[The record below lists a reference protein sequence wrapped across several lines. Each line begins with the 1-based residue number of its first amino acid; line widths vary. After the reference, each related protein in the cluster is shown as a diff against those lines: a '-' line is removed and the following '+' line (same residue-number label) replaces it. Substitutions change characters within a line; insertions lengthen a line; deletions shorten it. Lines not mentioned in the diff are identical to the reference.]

1 MLPRSGN
8 ATLVSRMDEWTA
20 VEKVSVPAS
29 AIGASIARAGI
40 RPALNDMSK
49 SEQEIVELLAAS
61 LVTNAVR
68 HSGMSEPDV
77 VEVAVY
83 RNDVRTVRIEV
94 TDIGPGFAPAS
105 VSHRGFGLQVLDFL
119 ASRWGVDHELGRTTV
134 WFELRR
140 QPSRGLARL

>member
-1 MLPRSGN
+1 VLPRSGN

-20 VEKVSVPAS
+20 VEKLSVPAS

-49 SEQEIVELLAAS
+49 PEQEIVELLAAS

-83 RNDVRTVRIEV
+83 RNDARAVRIEV

-105 VSHRGFGLQVLDFL
+105 VSHRGFGLQVLDLL

-140 QPSRGLARL
+140 